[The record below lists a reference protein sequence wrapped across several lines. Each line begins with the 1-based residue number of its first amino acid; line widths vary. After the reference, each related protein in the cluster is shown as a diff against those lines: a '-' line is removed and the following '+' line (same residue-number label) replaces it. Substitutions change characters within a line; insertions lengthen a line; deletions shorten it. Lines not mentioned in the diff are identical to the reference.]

1 MRLNNIKYLFILA
14 AGLSLHSCLDL
25 EPQDQLGEN
34 KMWQSPNDY
43 QSFANNFYSWTA
55 DFGSVVRNGGYH
67 NDLSSDLMT
76 AASADVISQGN
87 NTQPSSDGVY
97 TGDYAH
103 IRRCNMLLQRAAN
116 YPNPEDIKQYVGEA
130 YFFRA
135 YSYFDL
141 LLTFGNVILTTE
153 PLTTDDPKMQV
164 AQNDRKEIVDTIVSD
179 LNKAAENLPD
189 FKALTTNENGRLSK
203 QAAQAFL
210 SRVALYEGTWQKFHK
225 DGDATRAKE
234 LLNTAA
240 TAAKA
245 VIDSKEFWLFG
256 TDEKTKV
263 LGDSAQKYMFVL
275 ENTKSN
281 PAGIQK
287 ADNHEYIFTRRH
299 DQTLAAIGWNITKT
313 CIDNVQWVTSK
324 FANMYLCTDG
334 LPVDKSSRFEGY
346 SKMTSE
352 WANRDNRMRYT
363 LLEPGTHY
371 FTNLTPRTN
380 WDDTDFEGT
389 TLLASPHGSGYM
401 HQKWATER
409 SCADGQEGYDF
420 PIIRYAEVLLNYA
433 EAVYERDDKISDDDL
448 AYLNEVRLRVNR
460 DNGMPALSNAFVSAH
475 GLDMRTEIRR
485 ERTIELFQEG
495 FRLDDL
501 KRWATAVEEM
511 NQPLLGVKFTG
522 TEFEQKWTGGK
533 PSQAT
538 DADGRLIMDSN
549 RKWTDKNYLFPLP
562 SDQLTLN
569 KNLVQ
574 NPGWK

>member
-1 MRLNNIKYLFILA
+1 MKLSNIKYLFIFA

-34 KMWQSPNDY
+34 KMWQTANDY
-43 QSFANNFYSWTA
+43 LVFANNFYGWTA
-55 DFGSVVRNGGYH
+55 DFSSVVRAGGYH

-103 IRRCNMLLQRAAN
+103 IRRCNMLLQRAAG
-116 YPNPEDIKQYVGEA
+116 YSKPDEIKQYVGEA

-135 YSYFDL
+135 YSYYDL
-141 LLTFGNVILTTE
+141 LRTFGNVIITTE
-153 PLTTDDPKMQV
+153 PLTIDDPKMQV
-164 AQNDRKEIVDTIVSD
+164 EQDDRSKVIDLIVSD
-179 LNKAAENLPD
+179 LNKAIENLPD
-189 FKALTTNENGRLSK
+189 FKALTSAENGRLSK

-210 SRVALYEGTWQKFHK
+210 SRVALYEGTWQKFHQG
-225 DGDATRAKE
+225 GDAARAKE

-240 TAAKA
+240 SAAKA

-263 LGDSAQKYMFVL
+263 LGDSAQKYMFIL
-275 ENTKSN
+275 ENDKSN

-287 ADNHEYIFTRRH
+287 VDNHEYIFSRRH

-313 CIDNVQWVTSK
+313 CIDNVQWITSK

-334 LPVDKSSRFEGY
+334 LPVDKSSKFKGY
-346 SKMTSE
+346 STLTSE
-352 WANRDNRMRYT
+352 WQNRDNRMRYT
-363 LLEPGTHY
+363 LLEPGTRY
-371 FTNLTPRTN
+371 FTNMTPRTN
-380 WDDTDFEGT
+380 WDATDYAGK

-401 HQKWATER
+401 HQKWASER
-409 SCADGQEGYDF
+409 ACSDGQEAYDY
-420 PIIRYAEVLLNYA
+420 PIIRYAEVLLNYV
-433 EAVYERDDKISDDDL
+433 EAVYERDGKIGDDDL
-448 AYLNEVRLRVNR
+448 AYLNQVRLRVNQ
-460 DNGMPALSNAFVSAH
+460 DNGMPALTNAFVSEN

-511 NQPLLGVKFTG
+511 NKPLLGVKFTG
-522 TEFEQKWTGGK
+522 TEFEQKWSGGK
-533 PSQAT
+533 PSQPT

-569 KNLVQ
+569 VNLKQ
-574 NPGWK
+574 NAGWK